1 MPGGLGVKQFVG
13 YRRLPSAPGAPRGGP
28 ESSREKAVT
37 NGCFAARCG
46 TLTDTLAEVHT
57 WIGAADPA
65 SAPAPPLPEYSAE
78 EQLALPRHRFAPAKY
93 LHSASWAALVKQV
106 VSDAESDA
114 IIAVV
119 KRSQFLWFVAKVESG
134 L

>member
-1 MPGGLGVKQFVG
+1 MKQFVG

-28 ESSREKAVT
+28 ESSHVKKQ
-37 NGCFAARCG
+37 
-46 TLTDTLAEVHT
+46 
-57 WIGAADPA
+57 
-65 SAPAPPLPEYSAE
+65 SPEYSVE
-78 EQLALPRHRFAPAKY
+78 EKLALPRNRFAPAKY
-93 LHSASWAALVKQV
+93 LHSASWVALVKQV